1 MQDYNYETFPLDMD
15 EPLFEGFREVLRPG
29 DPAPDG
35 VVIDARTEERLLLS
49 SLWKRGPVVV
59 EFGSLT

>member
-29 DPAPDG
+29 DRAPDG
-35 VVIDARTEERLLLS
+35 MVVDARTREELLLS
-49 SLWKRGPVVV
+49 SLWRRSPLVL